1 MRGPYFVDET
11 EKGRMP
17 GQKGR
22 GAGIALRSRCGGV
35 GWRTGAWGTTQGF
48 YWFWKGDYWLVQQVI
63 WNVWYETFG
72 KEGSYLVVHI
82 MVKYGTGGCGQEN
95 QYTARLGGTEE

>member
-1 MRGPYFVDET
+1 MGVITPEGKGEKRGKMRGPYFVDET

-35 GWRTGAWGTTQGF
+35 G
-48 YWFWKGDYWLVQQVI
+48 
-63 WNVWYETFG
+63 
-72 KEGSYLVVHI
+72 
-82 MVKYGTGGCGQEN
+82 
-95 QYTARLGGTEE
+95 